1 MSYSTEDS
9 YRKVLEVD
17 QQVRDE
23 PLILL
28 SWHLF
33 TFSEVCFWLETQLA
47 KLDVL
52 DTAGQEEFSALRG
65 TVTSSCCRL
74 QRHRI

>member
-17 QQVRDE
+17 QQVRDGL
-23 PLILL
+23 LIIALMAP
-28 SWHLF
+28 F
-33 TFSEVCFWLETQLA
+33 TYSEVCFWLETQLA

>member
-1 MSYSTEDS
+1 MSYATEDS